1 MSLSDDVTSWIDG
14 LRSREPHST
23 QQLWQRYYQRLVEL
37 ADRRLPRHARREFDE
52 EDVALSAFDSLCRG
66 LAAGRFPD
74 LADRDSLW
82 ALLIVITARKARA
95 RVRRQTA
102 QKRGGGHV
110 QGESV
115 FDAELGDGI
124 AQQIGDEPTPEFA
137 AQVAEEVESLLS
149 VLPDATTRQLAVLKM
164 EGYTNDEAA
173 QRLACSRTTVE
184 RRLRLIR
191 AAWTEPQQTGEH

>member
-1 MSLSDDVTSWIDG
+1 MSLSDDVTAWIDG
-14 LRSREPHST
+14 MRT
-23 QQLWQRYYQRLVEL
+23 QETHATQKVWERYYRRLVEL

-52 EDVALSAFDSLCRG
+52 EDVALSAFDTLCRG

-115 FDAELGDGI
+115 FDADVGDGI
-124 AQQIGDEPTPEFA
+124 GQQIGDDPTPEFA
-137 AQVAEEVESLLS
+137 AEVAEEVESLLAA
-149 VLPDATTRQLAVLKM
+149 LPDETTRRLAMLKM

-173 QRLACSRTTVE
+173 ERLGCSRTTVE

-191 AAWTEPQQTGEH
+191 ATWTEPRQSA

>member
-1 MSLSDDVTSWIDG
+1 MSLSDDVTAWIDG
-14 LRSREPHST
+14 MRTQETHST
-23 QQLWQRYYQRLVEL
+23 QKVWERYYRRLVEL

-52 EDVALSAFDSLCRG
+52 EDVALSAFDTLCRG

-115 FDAELGDGI
+115 FDADVGDGI
-124 AQQIGDEPTPEFA
+124 GQQIGDDPTPEFA
-137 AQVAEEVESLLS
+137 AEVAEEVESLLAA
-149 VLPDATTRQLAVLKM
+149 LPDETTRRLAMLKM

-173 QRLACSRTTVE
+173 ERLGCSRTTVE

-191 AAWTEPQQTGEH
+191 ATWTEPRQSA